1 MAATPKSHSGSR
13 FPTRC
18 LAMVMYAAL
27 FAPMPTAAANYVRIK
42 ALWNGT
48 YLYEASNQVRYGS
61 PSSID
66 TSSHWVIEDYAGSKR
81 IKNRATGN
89 YMSIEHLSGYVESI
103 PVSDAWMSPRWTLE
117 NAPTAGYTIIRNVW
131 QNTNII
137 YLQDPQVY
145 AKYGN
150 VPTSLS
156 SAQWLLEDAPLV
168 PSYVRIKN
176 LWTGAYLYEDTN
188 HVYQG
193 THHVLYGSP
202 ASTDT
207 TSHWLIEDYAGSK
220 RIKNRATGNYMSIEH
235 LSGYVESIPISDAW
249 MSPRWTLES
258 APTAGY
264 TIIRNVWQN
273 TNIIH
278 TQNLLGYAQY
288 GNVPT
293 TFASAQWLLENAPIA
308 PIPAAGSYVRIKNL
322 SNGMYLFEASNQV
335 RYGTPGTTDTTA
347 HWVIEDY
354 AGTKRIRNRA
364 TGNYMSIE
372 HLYGYVESIPI
383 SDVWMS
389 ARWTVENAPTPGYT
403 IIRNVWQNT
412 NIVHIQNL
420 QGYAQY
426 GNVSTSS
433 QRAQW
438 LLEVAPRGAAVPWV
452 EYEAEN
458 GIINGSIL
466 GPSRVFGDFAAE
478 SSGRRAVRLDMP
490 GHYVQITAGQPA
502 NSIVVRYVIPDAPM
516 GGGMDATLSL
526 YVNGAFRQKLNLTSK
541 YAWSYGG
548 EASSDNNPG
557 AGGAHHFFD
566 EARALVGDIPAGAT
580 VRLQKDMT
588 DMATYYVVDLID
600 LERVPPPLSMPA
612 NFLSIVSC
620 GATPNDGTDDGPAIQ
635 SCINTARSQGLGVW
649 IPPGTFESNSGVL
662 GVSDVTIRGA
672 GMWYSTIHGSY
683 GFQCTGDNCRY
694 YDFAVLGESLTRQL
708 PLNDGFTSAAGSTGS
723 RMENIW
729 VEHTQVGYWAGVYPR
744 PGPNGLVIT
753 GSRFRNT
760 FADGVNLCEGAS
772 NSEVVNSHFRNT
784 GDDGVASWSRSDTP
798 NGVNLNNIIHFNTV
812 QIPWRGNCYA
822 IYGGQDNKVEDN
834 VCSDVVTYPGIL
846 IAQEFTSFPFA
857 GITSVRRNNLV
868 RAGGPMWNQQHGALK
883 IWAYDSSLSGLLI
896 SDIDIVSPTY
906 SGLQIDGVQN
916 DSSLWKTV
924 TYSSLTSIGITDAG
938 TWGIH
943 MASGARG
950 DATFTGV
957 VVANPG
963 SGGLGDESGARFT
976 VTRGDG
982 NSGW

>member
-1 MAATPKSHSGSR
+1 MAATPKSHCGSR

-137 YLQDPQVY
+137 YLQDPQMY

-235 LSGYVESIPISDAW
+235 LS
-249 MSPRWTLES
+249 
-258 APTAGY
+258 
-264 TIIRNVWQN
+264 
-273 TNIIH
+273 
-278 TQNLLGYAQY
+278 
-288 GNVPT
+288 
-293 TFASAQWLLENAPIA
+293 
-308 PIPAAGSYVRIKNL
+308 
-322 SNGMYLFEASNQV
+322 
-335 RYGTPGTTDTTA
+335 
-347 HWVIEDY
+347 
-354 AGTKRIRNRA
+354 
-364 TGNYMSIE
+364 
-372 HLYGYVESIPI
+372 GYVESIPI

-478 SSGRRAVRLDMP
+478 SSGRRAVRLDLP

-744 PGPNGLVIT
+744 PGSNGLVIT

-812 QIPWRGNCYA
+812 QSPWRGNCYA

-857 GITSVRRNNLV
+857 GITSVRRTTLV
-868 RAGGPMWNQQHGALK
+868 PAGSPLSPRQHGALK

>member
-1 MAATPKSHSGSR
+1 MAATPKSHCGSR

-249 MSPRWTLES
+249 MSPRWT
-258 APTAGY
+258 
-264 TIIRNVWQN
+264 
-273 TNIIH
+273 
-278 TQNLLGYAQY
+278 
-288 GNVPT
+288 
-293 TFASAQWLLENAPIA
+293 
-308 PIPAAGSYVRIKNL
+308 
-322 SNGMYLFEASNQV
+322 
-335 RYGTPGTTDTTA
+335 
-347 HWVIEDY
+347 
-354 AGTKRIRNRA
+354 
-364 TGNYMSIE
+364 
-372 HLYGYVESIPI
+372 
-383 SDVWMS
+383 
-389 ARWTVENAPTPGYT
+389 VENAPTPGYT

-452 EYEAEN
+452 EDEAEN

-466 GPSRVFGDFAAE
+466 GASRVFADFAAE

-490 GHYVQITAGQPA
+490 GHYGQITAGQPA

-812 QIPWRGNCYA
+812 QSPWRGNCYA